1 MDLDSTFLPVAV
13 DLIQNVFPS
22 PITYVRN
29 TDAAYDPATGDVT
42 ATNEAFEISAGVLK
56 RSRTEAGGTGEDYTL
71 EIWIDHSETGLPHL
85 PTTRDVVTYLGE
97 AWKVTNVD
105 PTYSSKGLIA
115 SKLLLRNN

>member
-1 MDLDSTFLPVAV
+1 MDIDATFLPVAV
-13 DLIQNVFPS
+13 ELIQSVFPS
-22 PITYVRN
+22 PITYIRN
-29 TDAAYDPATGDVT
+29 TDAAYDPSTGDVT
-42 ATNEAFEISAGVLK
+42 ATNESFSISAGVLK
-56 RSRTEAGGTGEDYTL
+56 RSRTEAGGTSEDYTL
-71 EIWIDHSETGLPHL
+71 EIWIDHSASGFPHL